1 MPSMA
6 PMLQTT
12 AKPMAIK
19 KPMDVTPDDF
29 DEPMVSK
36 LSEVKARG
44 VPHEDAIEIVRAL
57 KNSGSIK
64 APEAP

>member
-6 PMLQTT
+6 PMVQTQ

-36 LSEVKARG
+36 LSEVKA
-44 VPHEDAIEIVRAL
+44 
-57 KNSGSIK
+57 K
-64 APEAP
+64 